1 MNFIISVLLT
11 ILFLKIMFRVLPV
24 IIGLTFTIIAGI
36 FQVLLVLFLVPI
48 IGLLFFGIEGFI
60 VLMLIMLIR
69 KV

>member
-24 IIGLTFTIIAGI
+24 IIGLTFTIIAGV

-60 VLMLIMLIR
+60 ILALIMLIKR
-69 KV
+69 V

>member
-11 ILFLKIMFRVLPV
+11 ILFLKILFRVLPV
-24 IIGLTFTIIAGI
+24 IIGFTFTIIVGI

-48 IGLLFFGIEGFI
+48 IGLLFFGVEGLI
-60 VLMLIMLIR
+60 ILGLIMLIR

>member
-60 VLMLIMLIR
+60 VLALIMLIKR
-69 KV
+69 V

>member
-11 ILFLKIMFRVLPV
+11 ILFLKILFRVLPV
-24 IIGLTFTIIAGI
+24 IIGFAFTIIVGI

-48 IGLLFFGIEGFI
+48 IGLLFFGIEGLI
-60 VLMLIMLIR
+60 ILGLIMLIR

>member
-60 VLMLIMLIR
+60 ILALLMLIKR
-69 KV
+69 V

>member
-48 IGLLFFGIEGFI
+48 IGLLLFGIEGFI
-60 VLMLIMLIR
+60 ILALIMLIKR
-69 KV
+69 V

>member
-60 VLMLIMLIR
+60 ILALIMLIKR
-69 KV
+69 V